1 MKHELKIKP
10 EYFAAVFFGE
20 KTFEIRNNADRN
32 FQVGDTLMLKAWDG
46 EFTGDFVE
54 KVVSYITDFE
64 QKPGYVVLGL
74 VNHREH
80 ELLEKFHRTGVA
92 IERAISTGSVL
103 ADHPLK
109 SRLELLANHHKRE
122 QALADGIVAMA
133 DRCKQLTD
141 LLREARNP
149 LITAMEASSEDASA
163 ETCELLELID
173 SALAGTPQA
182 QPDAD
187 WTEATAT
194 PTEQDYRELQ
204 AQHNALQSK
213 YRAAQNLVRDI
224 VGFDR
229 ELEGDDGIGTMA
241 DRIDALLA
249 DQLPSPTVTIT
260 ETIRTAPERIWL
272 QVGDQASDGDYQFP
286 EHHDEVSWC
295 ADSVVACEVP
305 YVRADLADKVPEQH
319 KTNWPDKCPITRRDF
334 FMEIDGVPTYGGPY
348 DSYTIPE
355 MLGTPEQPWH
365 ERELFVRRFDHDEGR
380 WVDDE
385 IITQRVIH
393 DGVLDELLDLK
404 EQQADQVGVEPQGGE
419 QLNKNPAATAG
430 QPAPTLNKQP
440 SLTGQVLA
448 GMGAATLLAGLD
460 KESASDVVQLMLE
473 AAEAKGGEPCD
484 SASPSSS
491 PD

>member
-1 MKHELKIKP
+1 MRRFNCTLADKRGE
-10 EYFAAVFFGE
+10 FGE
-20 KTFEIRNNADRN
+20 CMEAHN
-32 FQVGDTLMLKAWDG
+32 
-46 EFTGDFVE
+46 TGRYVLFSDVE
-54 KVVSYITDFE
+54 KLQRRMQEMLDKS
-64 QKPGYVVLGL
+64 
-74 VNHREH
+74 NS
-80 ELLEKFHRTGVA
+80 TGVA
-92 IERAISTGSVL
+92 IERAISTGAVP

-122 QALADGIVAMA
+122 LALADGMVAMA
-133 DRCKQLTD
+133 DRCKLLAD
-141 LLREARNP
+141 LLLEVTRVVPAIGVAIDDLPVVDAFLERIEA
-149 LITAMEASSEDASA
+149 
-163 ETCELLELID
+163 
-173 SALAGTPQA
+173 ALAGKIPA
-182 QPDAD
+182 
-187 WTEATAT
+187 
-194 PTEQDYRELQ
+194 
-204 AQHNALQSK
+204 
-213 YRAAQNLVRDI
+213 
-224 VGFDR
+224 
-229 ELEGDDGIGTMA
+229 
-241 DRIDALLA
+241 
-249 DQLPSPTVTIT
+249 PSVTVT

-272 QVGDQASDGDYQFP
+272 QVGDQSHYHSEPFPSDTS
-286 EHHDEVSWC
+286 EVSWC

-385 IITQRVIH
+385 VISQRVIH

-404 EQQADQVGVEPQGGE
+404 EQQADQSGVAPQGGE

>member
-1 MKHELKIKP
+1 MKRYNCTLSDKRG
-10 EYFAAVFFGE
+10 AFGLCME
-20 KTFEIRNNADRN
+20 EHKDGAFVTFSE
-32 FQVGDTLMLKAWDG
+32 VGPLNQR
-46 EFTGDFVE
+46 
-54 KVVSYITDFE
+54 IN
-64 QKPGYVVLGL
+64 Q
-74 VNHREH
+74 
-80 ELLEKFHRTGVA
+80 LLE
-92 IERAISTGSVL
+92 ERNSSGLAISNAILVGVVP
-103 ADHPLK
+103 DKHPLR
-109 SRLELLANHHKRE
+109 SRLELLANHRKMLIE
-122 QALADGIVAMA
+122 KSELCD
-133 DRCKQLTD
+133 D
-141 LLREARNP
+141 LLD
-149 LITAMEASSEDASA
+149 LIERMVN
-163 ETCELLELID
+163 CMG
-173 SALAGTPQA
+173 LAGEEPEKDSYNPIKA
-182 QPDAD
+182 WMYDAI
-187 WTEATAT
+187 
-194 PTEQDYRELQ
+194 
-204 AQHNALQSK
+204 S
-213 YRAAQNLVRDI
+213 
-224 VGFDR
+224 
-229 ELEGDDGIGTMA
+229 TMA
-241 DRIDALLA
+241 GQRPKQSVA
-249 DQLPSPTVTIT
+249 VT

-473 AAEAKGGEPCD
+473 AAEAKGGEPC
-484 SASPSSS
+484 ASEPPSSS

>member
-1 MKHELKIKP
+1 MKRYNCTLSDKRG
-10 EYFAAVFFGE
+10 AFGLCME
-20 KTFEIRNNADRN
+20 EHKDGAFVTFSE
-32 FQVGDTLMLKAWDG
+32 VGPLNQR
-46 EFTGDFVE
+46 
-54 KVVSYITDFE
+54 IN
-64 QKPGYVVLGL
+64 Q
-74 VNHREH
+74 
-80 ELLEKFHRTGVA
+80 LLE
-92 IERAISTGSVL
+92 ERNSSGLAISNAILVGVVP
-103 ADHPLK
+103 DKHPLR
-109 SRLELLANHHKRE
+109 SRLELLANHRKMLIE
-122 QALADGIVAMA
+122 KSELCD
-133 DRCKQLTD
+133 D
-141 LLREARNP
+141 LLD
-149 LITAMEASSEDASA
+149 LIERMVN
-163 ETCELLELID
+163 CMG
-173 SALAGTPQA
+173 LAGEEPEKDSYNPIKA
-182 QPDAD
+182 WMYDAI
-187 WTEATAT
+187 
-194 PTEQDYRELQ
+194 
-204 AQHNALQSK
+204 S
-213 YRAAQNLVRDI
+213 
-224 VGFDR
+224 
-229 ELEGDDGIGTMA
+229 TMA
-241 DRIDALLA
+241 GQRPKQSVA
-249 DQLPSPTVTIT
+249 VT

-385 IITQRVIH
+385 VISQRVIH

-404 EQQADQVGVEPQGGE
+404 EQQADQSGVAPQGGE